1 MRGDFGV
8 SLRTKR
14 PVTELVSDRL
24 WNSLKLASVAM
35 LITICISLP
44 LGVVAAVYRGR
55 VWDRVAMVVAL
66 LGQSLPSFWTGIV
79 FILIFSVTL
88 GWLPTSGMGS
98 WQHYILPAVAM
109 GWSTSAGV
117 VRLLRSSTLEVLDT
131 EYIKLA
137 RLKGLREFIVVS
149 KHAVRNALIPVI
161 TFIGFMYGVVIAAA
175 ITTEVVF
182 TWPGLGRLAYEA
194 VLWRDFPLLQLTVL
208 TWATFIVA
216 INFAVD
222 LVYVVLDPGL
232 GYSHG
237 HDTAEPSSC
246 HGQQRLGQASG
257 RTEARAEAADSYR
270 LAERTRG
277 ELRPGDCPSQCNR
290 LRSPCARHCPG
301 LYRRGQQ

>member
-1 MRGDFGV
+1 
-8 SLRTKR
+8 
-14 PVTELVSDRL
+14 
-24 WNSLKLASVAM
+24 M
-35 LITICISLP
+35 LITMFISLP
-44 LGVVAAVYRGR
+44 LGVVAAVYCGR
-55 VWDRVAMVVAL
+55 VWDRVAMAVAL

-79 FILIFSVTL
+79 FILIFAVTL
-88 GWLPTSGMGS
+88 GWFPTSGMGS

-161 TFIGFMYGVVIAAA
+161 TFIGFMYGVIIAAA

-222 LVYVVLDPGL
+222 LVYVVLDPRI
-232 GYSHG
+232 
-237 HDTAEPSSC
+237 
-246 HGQQRLGQASG
+246 RL
-257 RTEARAEAADSYR
+257 
-270 LAERTRG
+270 
-277 ELRPGDCPSQCNR
+277 
-290 LRSPCARHCPG
+290 
-301 LYRRGQQ
+301 

>member
-1 MRGDFGV
+1 MVKFVLVRVFQAILTLVAASFVVFSLARLTGSPADTMLPMDATPAEREALITRLGLDQPLSEQYWRYLKDAVRGDFGV

-14 PVTELVSDRL
+14 PVTELVGDRL

-55 VWDRVAMVVAL
+55 IWDRVAMAVAL

-137 RLKGLREFIVVS
+137 RLKGLREFIVIS

-161 TFIGFMYGVVIAAA
+161 TFIGFMYGVIIAAA

-208 TWATFIVA
+208 TWATFIVV

-222 LVYVVLDPGL
+222 LVYVVLDPRI
-232 GYSHG
+232 
-237 HDTAEPSSC
+237 
-246 HGQQRLGQASG
+246 RL
-257 RTEARAEAADSYR
+257 
-270 LAERTRG
+270 
-277 ELRPGDCPSQCNR
+277 
-290 LRSPCARHCPG
+290 
-301 LYRRGQQ
+301 